1 MNRLEQLP
9 AIANEMLGGLHAG
22 SALKERV
29 YVAAKEQA
37 VRHLHFVLCEAE
49 YQTLCKN
56 AKRCGL
62 SRSAYLRRLILKTP
76 VKACQAVEIRALYA
90 EINKIGSNINQIARS
105 VNAGIASP
113 QTAEQSLFLLQ
124 KVYDLMFRL
133 ANQ

>member
-1 MNRLEQLP
+1 MPQK
-9 AIANEMLGGLHAG
+9 GGP
-22 SALKERV
+22 V
-29 YVAAKEQA
+29 PKEQA

-49 YQTLCKN
+49 YQALCKN

-76 VKACQAVEIRALYA
+76 VKACQAAEVRALYA

-105 VNAGIASP
+105 VNVGIASP